1 MEIMTMPKLGL
12 TMTEGTVG
20 KWLKNEGDTIKK
32 GEMIAEVSTDKL
44 TNEIESAF
52 SGTILKF
59 LIAEGDAVPCF
70 EAIALIGNPDE
81 DISSYALN
89 TQSQKSDN
97 QKVEDTAVTLVM
109 STEKTGVRINAS
121 PAAKKLA
128 NDKGLDI
135 SQIKGTG
142 PEGRITLDDVNAFA
156 EKGPSIKS
164 SPMAK
169 KIADEHNVDLNAIAK
184 DGRIMK
190 EDVIA
195 HVEQRMK
202 SEYMKPS
209 ERRIPLT
216 QMRKVISERMTQSW
230 HVSPAVTLDI
240 KVDMTALNN
249 IKNSLAEVI
258 KVSYSDLFVKILS
271 KVLLEFPLLNASLDG
286 NEIILR
292 NYTNIGVA
300 VALEDGLIVPVIKY
314 ANVKGLKEISDE
326 IKDLAKRARNNELK
340 PDDYHGGTFTI
351 TNLGMYGITS
361 FSPIINQPEVAI
373 LGINTIE
380 QVASIQNGTLV
391 NKPILRLSLTTDHRV
406 VDGAVAAQFLSKLKT
421 YIEKPELMLL

>member
-1 MEIMTMPKLGL
+1 
-12 TMTEGTVG
+12 
-20 KWLKNEGDTIKK
+20 
-32 GEMIAEVSTDKL
+32 
-44 TNEIESAF
+44 
-52 SGTILKF
+52 
-59 LIAEGDAVPCF
+59 
-70 EAIALIGNPDE
+70 
-81 DISSYALN
+81 
-89 TQSQKSDN
+89 
-97 QKVEDTAVTLVM
+97 
-109 STEKTGVRINAS
+109 
-121 PAAKKLA
+121 
-128 NDKGLDI
+128 
-135 SQIKGTG
+135 
-142 PEGRITLDDVNAFA
+142 
-156 EKGPSIKS
+156 
-164 SPMAK
+164 
-169 KIADEHNVDLNAIAK
+169 
-184 DGRIMK
+184 
-190 EDVIA
+190 
-195 HVEQRMK
+195 
-202 SEYMKPS
+202 
-209 ERRIPLT
+209 
-216 QMRKVISERMTQSW
+216 
-230 HVSPAVTLDI
+230 
-240 KVDMTALNN
+240 
-249 IKNSLAEVI
+249 
-258 KVSYSDLFVKILS
+258 
-271 KVLLEFPLLNASLDG
+271 LNASLDG